1 MFSVILEPSVSVLAY
16 LVLVIIDTDWPIFT
30 YFIWQNSNVI
40 FDALVHAVK

>member
-1 MFSVILEPSVSVLAY
+1 MSPLIQGSATALPV
-16 LVLVIIDTDWPIFT
+16 IDTDWPIFT